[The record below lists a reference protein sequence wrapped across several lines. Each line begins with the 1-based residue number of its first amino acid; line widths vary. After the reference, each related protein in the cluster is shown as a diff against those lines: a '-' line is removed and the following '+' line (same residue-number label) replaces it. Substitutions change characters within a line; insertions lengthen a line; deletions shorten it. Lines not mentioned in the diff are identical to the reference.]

1 MKSYRILYQ
10 KILGFF
16 HLLPPPPAGHPDKP
30 KPRGPVLLS
39 TSPVAE
45 EKKTLP
51 PEGPARLSAHSDSDS
66 GCRFRPT
73 RLLSREELEARI
85 VELWRTVWL
94 GLYQV
99 HDARGPRHYDRIKAL
114 CLGAGFTSKV
124 YPYAGIVELDRRFWR
139 CSENKGIA
147 GLKLYAHLS
156 VSTLE
161 SVVELLEAYACEID
175 SLNDLYKILREEQVD
190 VWSSPQGSSAYRRYM
205 DVAEPLAKNLCW
217 YDVRMAVL
225 DIEIYDEAMA
235 LHADDPKLQKGWY
248 IYDKA
253 FPGSGE
259 IRGC

>member
-1 MKSYRILYQ
+1 MLS
-10 KILGFF
+10 
-16 HLLPPPPAGHPDKP
+16 AN
-30 KPRGPVLLS
+30 PV
-39 TSPVAE
+39 PE

-51 PEGPARLSAHSDSDS
+51 PEGPARFPASSDSDS
-66 GCRFRPT
+66 DSDCRFRST
-73 RLLSREELEARI
+73 RLLSREELEDRI
-85 VELWRTVWL
+85 VELWKTVWL

-99 HDARGPRHYDRIKAL
+99 HDASGPRHYDRIKAL
-114 CLGAGFTSKV
+114 CLGAGFTSKI

-147 GLKLYAHLS
+147 GLKLYEHLS

-161 SVVELLEAYACEID
+161 SVVELLEAYECEID
-175 SLNDLYKILREEQVD
+175 SLNGLYKILREEQVD
-190 VWSSPQGSSAYRRYM
+190 VWSYPQGNSAYRRYM

>member
-85 VELWRTVWL
+85 VELWRT
-94 GLYQV
+94 
-99 HDARGPRHYDRIKAL
+99 
-114 CLGAGFTSKV
+114 
-124 YPYAGIVELDRRFWR
+124 LDRRFWR